1 MAKGAIVD
9 TCECDVERDQL
20 GFTFTNPKTD
30 RIGSDRGLSGP
41 RSARTRVLPR
51 IDQLAL
57 SLEGRP
63 DGKSTANGQTRVE
76 TVLREVLGPRVLV
89 SLTSNRSTMISYK
102 RRRGVL
108 YVRMHSIFADAPQA
122 VLHAIATFVSDAN
135 PSPREC
141 RLIDDFIEI
150 HRLSIRRALGEKPM
164 IVQPVGEVH
173 DLREIFMRLNSGYF
187 RGGIGAQITWSRA
200 ARNQRR
206 SSIRMGSYCDEQKLI
221 RVHPALD
228 QTFVPVYFVESV
240 VFHEMLH
247 EYHGVKETED
257 GRRCVHT
264 PEFNDDERRYPLYGE
279 ARRWERKNLNKLLRY

>member
-1 MAKGAIVD
+1 
-9 TCECDVERDQL
+9 VERGQL
-20 GFTFTNPKTD
+20 GFTFESPPPPDLKAEKLHAS
-30 RIGSDRGLSGP
+30 RSRPAP
-41 RSARTRVLPR
+41 RV
-51 IDQLAL
+51 DQLAL

-63 DGKSTANGQTRVE
+63 DGKSTIGGHTRVE
-76 TVLREVLGPRVLV
+76 SVLREVLGPRVLV

-122 VLHAIATFVSDAN
+122 VLHAVATFVSDAD

-173 DLREIFMRLNSGYF
+173 DLKEIFVRLNGGYF
-187 RGGIGAQITWSRA
+187 KDGIEAQITWSRA
-200 ARNQRR
+200 AKNQKRN
-206 SSIRMGSYCDEQKLI
+206 SIRMGSYCDEQKLI

-228 QTFVPVYFVESV
+228 QQFVPVYFVESV

-257 GRRCVHT
+257 GRRCVHS
-264 PEFNDDERRYPLYGE
+264 PEFLDDERRYPLYTD